1 MIEVSRSALR
11 ANIRFIRKT
20 IGNRRI
26 ISVVKSDA
34 YGHGLA
40 CFVPLA
46 RELGIGMFGVY
57 SADEASVLLEA
68 GVPGDEIT
76 IMGFIHGEDIPWAN
90 SKGISFYA
98 SDLERLKE
106 AISSGNPENPSNIHL
121 EIETGMNRTGIPPS
135 ALETFAD
142 LLEGNRASLRLRG
155 TCTHLAGAEN
165 AANHMRIHRQLDSFR
180 DGIAF
185 LRGRGID
192 TGILH
197 TASSAAALV
206 IPEARFDAVRIGIAQ
221 YGYWPSMETRMLH
234 ILSTGQSPE
243 GFKNPL
249 KRVISW
255 KSTIMGI
262 TAVRPGEFV
271 GYGNYFLTS
280 RRQRMA
286 AVPVGYSQGFSRS
299 LSNLG
304 YVLVRGRRAKV
315 SGMVNMNGM
324 TVDVTDCPGVTRG
337 DEVVIIGKQGR
348 REITVRSFGDLAGHL
363 NYEVLAQLPGSIPR
377 TVTA

>member
-11 ANIRFIRKT
+11 ANIRFIRST

-26 ISVVKSDA
+26 ISVVKSNA

-46 RELGIGMFGVY
+46 RELGINMFGVY
-57 SADEASVLLEA
+57 AAEEASILLKA
-68 GVPGDEIT
+68 GVPGEEI
-76 IMGFIHGEDIPWAN
+76 IVMGFIHREDIPWAN
-90 SKGISFYA
+90 SRNISFYV

-106 AISSGNPENPSNIHL
+106 AISSGTPERPSNIHL
-121 EIETGMNRTGIPPS
+121 ELETGMNRTGIPP
-135 ALETFAD
+135 AELEAAAD
-142 LLEGNRASLRLRG
+142 LLTGNPGSVRTGG

-165 AANHMRIHRQLDSFR
+165 AANHMRIHRQLDTFH
-180 DGIAF
+180 DGVAL
-185 LRGRGID
+185 LRGKGVD
-192 TGILH
+192 PGILH

-206 IPEARFDAVRIGIAQ
+206 IPGARFDAVRVGIAQ

-262 TAVRPGEFV
+262 TAVKPGEFV
-271 GYGNYFLTS
+271 GYGNFFLTS
-280 RRQRMA
+280 RRQKMA

-315 SGMVNMNGM
+315 SGIVNMNGM
-324 TVDVTDCPGVTRG
+324 TVDVTDCPGVSRG

-363 NYEVLAQLPGSIPR
+363 NYEVLAQLPDGIPR

>member
-1 MIEVSRSALR
+1 MIEVSRSALKG
-11 ANIRFIRKT
+11 NIRFIRST
-20 IGNRRI
+20 IENRRI
-26 ISVVKSDA
+26 ISVVKSNA

-46 RELGIGMFGVY
+46 RELGISMFGVY
-57 SADEASVLLEA
+57 AADEASILLKA
-68 GVPGDEIT
+68 GVPGDEI
-76 IMGFIHGEDIPWAN
+76 IVMGFIHSDDIPWAN
-90 SKGISFYA
+90 SSNVSFYV
-98 SDLERLKE
+98 SDIERLKE
-106 AISSGNPENPSNIHL
+106 SICWGTPESPSNIHL
-121 EIETGMNRTGIPPS
+121 ELETGMNRTGIPTA
-135 ALETFAD
+135 ALETAVE
-142 LLEGNRASLRLRG
+142 LLDTNHGSVRVRG

-165 AANHMRIHRQLDSFR
+165 TANHMRIHKQLDAFR
-180 DGIAF
+180 DGVAF

-206 IPEARFDAVRIGIAQ
+206 IPEARFDAVRVGIAQ
-221 YGYWPSMETRMLH
+221 YGFWPSMETRMLH
-234 ILSTGQSPE
+234 ILSSNQSPE
-243 GFKNPL
+243 GFKDPL

-262 TAVRPGEFV
+262 TAVKPGEFV
-271 GYGNYFLTS
+271 GYGSFFLTS

-315 SGMVNMNGM
+315 SGIVNMNGM